1 MRSHAELEPEEKKG
15 DTMATQNVE
24 QKTIQQASR
33 KDRKNGMKENR
44 RPTGEAERNEYAHN
58 QHEWRAKRSANREDG
73 LEEALGWFS
82 LGLGLAEIIAPRS
95 IAQVI
100 GVGTNHG
107 GFIRSL
113 GVREVA
119 SGLGILARRAPARAV
134 WSRVMGDVID
144 LGWLGAAFLSP
155 GAKKGRVL
163 VAAAAVTGVTV
174 LDVLC
179 AQQLSRDHGAS
190 NVALPVRVSLA
201 INRSPEELYRYW
213 HEFENLPRFMTHLE
227 SVRVTGD
234 GRSHWVA
241 KGPAGTTVEWDAE
254 ITADWPNEEITWHT
268 LEGADVDHAGSI
280 RFEADGAR
288 GTIVTVEMQ
297 YNPPAGRL
305 GATVVALFGEEP
317 NQTVKADLRRF
328 KQIMETGEV
337 VTTEGQPAGRASSTS
352 SKYDQAART
361 CSETFPRG

>member
-1 MRSHAELEPEEKKG
+1 
-15 DTMATQNVE
+15 MATQNVE
-24 QKTIQQASR
+24 QKTIQQVSSKGR
-33 KDRKNGMKENR
+33 KDAMKEDR

-100 GVGTNHG
+100 GVPTNRG

-241 KGPAGTTVEWDAE
+241 KGPAGTTVEWDSE
-254 ITADWPNEEITWHT
+254 ITADWPNEEIAWRTV
-268 LEGADVDHAGSI
+268 EGADVDHAGSI

-361 CSETFPRG
+361 CSETSPRG